1 MVLHQWGVKK
11 KILGFQNSP
20 PTGRPSLVYDLETLY
35 GEVNFQLTNAKVS
48 FKCRNKFHLPLRT
61 VVLVFSVQ
69 SDCKLCP
76 F

>member
-1 MVLHQWGVKK
+1 MGSETD
-11 KILGFQNSP
+11 ILGFQTSP

-35 GEVNFQLTNAKVS
+35 GEVDFKLANAKVS

-69 SDCKLCP
+69 SEHKLCP
-76 F
+76 L